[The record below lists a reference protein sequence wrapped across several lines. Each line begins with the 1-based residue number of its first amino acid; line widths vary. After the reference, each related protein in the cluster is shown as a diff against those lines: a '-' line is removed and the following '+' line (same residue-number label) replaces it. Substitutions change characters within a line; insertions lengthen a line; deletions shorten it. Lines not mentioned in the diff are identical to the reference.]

1 MLGMAVAIRSLN
13 LADIIKIFIFITL
26 LIPLIAYLLGVL
38 RIIKL
43 IMKIMSFRKAARML
57 IRIAKLLAVLAI
69 IAVIVLLTA
78 MAAAQAMQSMI
89 AIAIF
94 LVALVALIFIMVLVL
109 KIIKKL
115 IKAKVV
121 VQLGALMLILL
132 IFVMLATMVLV
143 VGLIASMALSL
154 TVPILLFIVQLIAI
168 TVVLVLIGYL
178 MISFA
183 AFIAPA
189 ILGLFLILMLVGIL
203 MLIALALWVLGKL
216 VLDPEKIM
224 ENVKTV
230 LKTAGAI
237 VDMIFD
243 PNADKKE
250 TKEGEKSWGDAV
262 LTLLGNTVKGIAMVI
277 ELIVGCVYLLYIF
290 IAVVLILLIATAL
303 RLLQVLEL
311 DPAKITENVQIVLDT
326 AHLIRDKVFAPEE
339 PLNTDAEDGGFV
351 GVVTTVINWV
361 AQSFTPILQIIQM
374 MMSIP
379 LLLCALVSIFLVF
392 AIAGILRGLQALNLN
407 SEAIL
412 ANVDTVLEA
421 AGKVS
426 RSVIYGEGQ
435 EKPKED
441 PSKKEKKGFWGTL
454 LDWAIDTVQDVLGP
468 LAAIVGALASIPYL
482 LMMLTSIGLVWAI
495 ASILKNIQNIQLGGV
510 GAGVGRI
517 TAAVN
522 TVISQLFGSK
532 SPFKEYDDDQA
543 EKVFDVLDD
552 LSNLADWLDILLNG
566 SVRRSGLNDVD
577 MPALIKKLKLIPS
590 VSHNSVM
597 ALRNLNNIAKEN
609 MDDGKVK
616 SRLSLLG
623 VLGEQLKKF
632 PQEMGDPSTAI
643 DNYIKFFDKINTV
656 KLENLKST
664 ERIFAHMAA
673 FAKSINGNFD
683 GLADA
688 LNDKIA
694 PLLEELKKLLE
705 EIPAQI
711 RKSEDSMKRLQVD
724 LEKAKMGIDDLDN
737 KDKPSKN
744 TPEEEKKNL
753 EKLKQVN
760 QQQWKVN
767 GNNWQSLFNLLSGGS
782 EKPGVLTRNSR

>member
-1 MLGMAVAIRSLN
+1 M
-13 LADIIKIFIFITL
+13 
-26 LIPLIAYLLGVL
+26 
-38 RIIKL
+38 
-43 IMKIMSFRKAARML
+43 
-57 IRIAKLLAVLAI
+57 
-69 IAVIVLLTA
+69 
-78 MAAAQAMQSMI
+78 
-89 AIAIF
+89 
-94 LVALVALIFIMVLVL
+94 
-109 KIIKKL
+109 
-115 IKAKVV
+115 
-121 VQLGALMLILL
+121 
-132 IFVMLATMVLV
+132 
-143 VGLIASMALSL
+143 
-154 TVPILLFIVQLIAI
+154 
-168 TVVLVLIGYL
+168 
-178 MISFA
+178 
-183 AFIAPA
+183 
-189 ILGLFLILMLVGIL
+189 
-203 MLIALALWVLGKL
+203 
-216 VLDPEKIM
+216 
-224 ENVKTV
+224 
-230 LKTAGAI
+230 
-237 VDMIFD
+237 
-243 PNADKKE
+243 
-250 TKEGEKSWGDAV
+250 
-262 LTLLGNTVKGIAMVI
+262 
-277 ELIVGCVYLLYIF
+277 
-290 IAVVLILLIATAL
+290 
-303 RLLQVLEL
+303 
-311 DPAKITENVQIVLDT
+311 
-326 AHLIRDKVFAPEE
+326 
-339 PLNTDAEDGGFV
+339 
-351 GVVTTVINWV
+351 
-361 AQSFTPILQIIQM
+361 
-374 MMSIP
+374 
-379 LLLCALVSIFLVF
+379 
-392 AIAGILRGLQALNLN
+392 RGLQALNLN
-407 SEAIL
+407 IEAIL

>member
-1 MLGMAVAIRSLN
+1 M
-13 LADIIKIFIFITL
+13 
-26 LIPLIAYLLGVL
+26 
-38 RIIKL
+38 
-43 IMKIMSFRKAARML
+43 
-57 IRIAKLLAVLAI
+57 
-69 IAVIVLLTA
+69 
-78 MAAAQAMQSMI
+78 
-89 AIAIF
+89 
-94 LVALVALIFIMVLVL
+94 
-109 KIIKKL
+109 
-115 IKAKVV
+115 
-121 VQLGALMLILL
+121 
-132 IFVMLATMVLV
+132 
-143 VGLIASMALSL
+143 
-154 TVPILLFIVQLIAI
+154 
-168 TVVLVLIGYL
+168 
-178 MISFA
+178 
-183 AFIAPA
+183 
-189 ILGLFLILMLVGIL
+189 
-203 MLIALALWVLGKL
+203 
-216 VLDPEKIM
+216 
-224 ENVKTV
+224 
-230 LKTAGAI
+230 
-237 VDMIFD
+237 
-243 PNADKKE
+243 
-250 TKEGEKSWGDAV
+250 
-262 LTLLGNTVKGIAMVI
+262 
-277 ELIVGCVYLLYIF
+277 
-290 IAVVLILLIATAL
+290 
-303 RLLQVLEL
+303 
-311 DPAKITENVQIVLDT
+311 
-326 AHLIRDKVFAPEE
+326 
-339 PLNTDAEDGGFV
+339 
-351 GVVTTVINWV
+351 
-361 AQSFTPILQIIQM
+361 
-374 MMSIP
+374 
-379 LLLCALVSIFLVF
+379 
-392 AIAGILRGLQALNLN
+392 
-407 SEAIL
+407 
-412 ANVDTVLEA
+412 
-421 AGKVS
+421 
-426 RSVIYGEGQ
+426 
-435 EKPKED
+435 
-441 PSKKEKKGFWGTL
+441 
-454 LDWAIDTVQDVLGP
+454 
-468 LAAIVGALASIPYL
+468 
-482 LMMLTSIGLVWAI
+482 
-495 ASILKNIQNIQLGGV
+495 
-510 GAGVGRI
+510 
-517 TAAVN
+517 
-522 TVISQLFGSK
+522 
-532 SPFKEYDDDQA
+532 
-543 EKVFDVLDD
+543 DD